1 MNFTALVAT
10 EHDGAID
17 TALQQLTDADL
28 MPGDVTVAVEYSSV
42 NYKDAVALHGPY
54 AVIGRFPM
62 IPGIDF
68 AGVVTMSADTRF
80 PIGTRVVANSW
91 GLGQTHYGGYAQF
104 SRVAGDWLIALP
116 ASISTRAAMALGTA
130 GYTAMLSLMSIEHA
144 GITPSDGPVIVT
156 GASGGVGSIAIMLL
170 AARGFTVFAST
181 GKTAEADYLKRL
193 GANFVLDRR
202 EFSEP
207 GKPRQDE
214 RWAAAVDSV
223 GSHTLVNVI
232 AQMQYGGHATCC
244 GLAQGP
250 DFSGTLFPFF
260 QRGVTLAGIDSVRAP
275 RPLRLRAWERLGNE
289 VDQDRL
295 ELTISEIGL
304 SDVSSA
310 ATALLCSEVRG
321 RLVVDVDR

>member
-156 GASGGVGSIAIMLL
+156 GASGGVGRSRSCCWRPGDSRYLHRPARLPRQTISKDWAQTSCWTAVNFQNRASLAKMSDGRRRSTVSVATHSSMLL
-170 AARGFTVFAST
+170 RRCSMVATPHAAG
-181 GKTAEADYLKRL
+181 
-193 GANFVLDRR
+193 
-202 EFSEP
+202 
-207 GKPRQDE
+207 
-214 RWAAAVDSV
+214 
-223 GSHTLVNVI
+223 
-232 AQMQYGGHATCC
+232 
-244 GLAQGP
+244 
-250 DFSGTLFPFF
+250 
-260 QRGVTLAGIDSVRAP
+260 
-275 RPLRLRAWERLGNE
+275 
-289 VDQDRL
+289 
-295 ELTISEIGL
+295 
-304 SDVSSA
+304 
-310 ATALLCSEVRG
+310 
-321 RLVVDVDR
+321 